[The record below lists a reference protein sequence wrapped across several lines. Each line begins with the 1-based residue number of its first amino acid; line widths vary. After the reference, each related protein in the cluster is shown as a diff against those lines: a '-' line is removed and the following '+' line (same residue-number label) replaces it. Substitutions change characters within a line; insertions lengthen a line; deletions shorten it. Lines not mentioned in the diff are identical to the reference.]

1 MKIFFILFNV
11 EWSHNHSVNWS
22 HTKSLCGNFVLV
34 PSTFK
39 ILYSL
44 ELMGRVS
51 FTRFTRS
58 FVLTSPANL
67 FRKLAIAIRSRMSS
81 ILKFARAFKT
91 RNYLSY
97 HGT

>member
-1 MKIFFILFNV
+1 MGFSQNLGWEMGIGSPLQDPPL
-11 EWSHNHSVNWS
+11 
-22 HTKSLCGNFVLV
+22 TLALNFVLV

-44 ELMGRVS
+44 ELMGRIS
-51 FTRFTRS
+51 FTLFTRS
-58 FVLTSPANL
+58 FVLTSRANL
-67 FRKLAIAIRSRMSS
+67 FRKLAIVCSRMSS

-91 RNYLSY
+91 RNYLSC